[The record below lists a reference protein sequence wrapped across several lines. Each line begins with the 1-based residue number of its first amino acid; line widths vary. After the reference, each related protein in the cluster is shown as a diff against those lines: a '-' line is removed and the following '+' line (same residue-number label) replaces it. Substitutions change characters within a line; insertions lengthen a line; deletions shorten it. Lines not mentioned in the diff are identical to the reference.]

1 MTAIID
7 THPDGGFIATV
18 DGNQVGPRADTLG
31 EAIATACYMLR
42 GPLSL
47 TPAARAH
54 TPHHGKTDAEAIE
67 LLARTM
73 VEIEAAQGSVLYSHL
88 YQLGWPPAAID
99 RLTYKARIR
108 AEQIKAARGADST
121 GRAA

>member
-42 GPLSL
+42 GPLTL
-47 TPAARAH
+47 TEAARAH
-54 TPHHGKTDAEAIE
+54 TPHHGKSDAEAIE

-73 VEIEAAQGSVLYSHL
+73 VEWEREHGPVHYADLYAM
-88 YQLGWPPAAID
+88 GWPPADID
-99 RLTYKARIR
+99 RLADRARDRGEAILR
-108 AEQIKAARGADST
+108 AINSNT